1 MTGNRIYLDDKGGQ
15 VMQVLQKDV
24 APTIMQNAGKA
35 QALRVC
41 EPKRKVDAFAQNTR
55 EEVRFL
61 GDVAGCISAETGT
74 HQTTYVCIKRTI
86 RIG

>member
-1 MTGNRIYLDDKGGQ
+1 
-15 VMQVLQKDV
+15 MQGLQKDG

-35 QALRVC
+35 HALIVC

-61 GDVAGCISAETGT
+61 GDVAGCMSAETGR
-74 HQTTYVCIKRTI
+74 HQTTYVCIKRT
-86 RIG
+86 RRLG